1 MEAEFADLSSATSDS
16 ASSTNDTS
24 ASVWDNATR
33 SAVHVGEG
41 KLDCDKCTT
50 DFECATLDF
59 ISPGG
64 NVELCTNDDKDFKVC
79 CDAVG
84 VMCCLSN
91 FCTCCCWQV
100 QISTVMHD
108 TSTAMQ
114 DKPLRST
121 FLNISSSTF
130 MLSSNDCYL
139 LIEVVIFRLR
149 NPRNSVRLFFSPL
162 VSSNFVRHGCY
173 IWTLYTCSARK
184 RDHVLHG
191 LWT

>member
-1 MEAEFADLSSATSDS
+1 
-16 ASSTNDTS
+16 
-24 ASVWDNATR
+24 
-33 SAVHVGEG
+33 
-41 KLDCDKCTT
+41 
-50 DFECATLDF
+50 
-59 ISPGG
+59 
-64 NVELCTNDDKDFKVC
+64 
-79 CDAVG
+79 
-84 VMCCLSN
+84 
-91 FCTCCCWQV
+91 
-100 QISTVMHD
+100 MHD

-121 FLNISSSTF
+121 FWNISSSTF

-191 LWT
+191 LWTWRKNAAISTRVLQRDLYLLIFLLVLVLEGRVRRSPLSPTFTSAVRVPRPLTLTRLQLPSETPHCSNYHNGICVISGSVL